1 MGKERSEKMGTW
13 IFKNSSLLIFF
24 HSSKT
29 NTKVQ
34 HQKEKKGQL
43 AGRSE
48 KQREGAKI
56 YKNSHNGFFS
66 VLSFGSLVEKEKSHT
81 GTKKNER
88 EQMSLTK
95 SLSGVSQETQ
105 VTQQQQ
111 GSVFGK
117 RGGVFIKSFGCTLD
131 FSGSASSISGRERE
145 RQREMEGGRESEEV
159 EANQIEWQR
168 ERGACKASLSLL
180 VLYLLVCIFC
190 QLLLLPCP
198 VARFRFSNIA
208 TIFSYNL
215 TKSH

>member
-1 MGKERSEKMGTW
+1 MDEERSEKMGTW
-13 IFKNSSLLIFF
+13 IFKNSSLLIFS
-24 HSSKT
+24 HSSKP

-111 GSVFGK
+111 GSVFGE
-117 RGGVFIKSFGCTLD
+117 RGG
-131 FSGSASSISGRERE
+131 SSSKALGAHQISLALLHLFQGERERE
-145 RQREMEGGRESEEV
+145 TAGEEV
-159 EANQIEWQR
+159 EANQMEWQR
-168 ERGACKASLSLL
+168 ERDACKASLSLL

-190 QLLLLPCP
+190 QLLLLALLP
-198 VARFRFSNIA
+198 ALDF
-208 TIFSYNL
+208 L
-215 TKSH
+215 TLPQSFLTS

>member
-1 MGKERSEKMGTW
+1 MGEERSEKMGTW

-66 VLSFGSLVEKEKSHT
+66 VLSFGPLVEKEKSHT

-111 GSVFGK
+111 QQQQGSVFGE
-117 RGGVFIKSFGCTLD
+117 RGG
-131 FSGSASSISGRERE
+131 SSKALGAHQISLALLHLFQGERERE
-145 RQREMEGGRESEEV
+145 TAGEEV
-159 EANQIEWQR
+159 EANQMEWQR
-168 ERGACKASLSLL
+168 ERDACKASLSLL

-190 QLLLLPCP
+190 QLLLLALLP
-198 VARFRFSNIA
+198 ALDF
-208 TIFSYNL
+208 L
-215 TKSH
+215 TLPQSFLTS